1 MGDLSSFLLS
11 PCSLYIRRN
20 GALRHRAVGENRPGL
35 QAHTGADVG
44 GGPCTLRGTFTWP
57 TWFPSGATGAGLR
70 SAKITVNTSHLC
82 LSKRIAGAVWE
93 TSVLCCGMKRTTDVV
108 VALDW
113 TGQTTGQGK
122 GFKKGNKRLRACS
135 ACVQ

>member
-44 GGPCTLRGTFTWP
+44 GVPRRCVERLAGP
-57 TWFPSGATGAGLR
+57 
-70 SAKITVNTSHLC
+70 H
-82 LSKRIAGAVWE
+82 
-93 TSVLCCGMKRTTDVV
+93 
-108 VALDW
+108 
-113 TGQTTGQGK
+113 
-122 GFKKGNKRLRACS
+122 GFRRARVFGRQRLP
-135 ACVQ
+135 